1 MEIMKKIA
9 LVFTIIGALNW
20 GLVGLFKVNLVTLLI
35 KSAMIVNIIYTIIG
49 IASLI
54 CIAYFFEEK
63 MTHQKSFFYDITTFT
78 FLVTTNF
85 NLESFP
91 STKTGTEQLPGVLQ
105 PVKST

>member
-1 MEIMKKIA
+1 MEIIKKIA

-35 KSAMIVNIIYTIIG
+35 KSAMIVNIIYIIIG

-63 MTHQKSFFYDITTFT
+63 MTH
-78 FLVTTNF
+78 
-85 NLESFP
+85 
-91 STKTGTEQLPGVLQ
+91 
-105 PVKST
+105 